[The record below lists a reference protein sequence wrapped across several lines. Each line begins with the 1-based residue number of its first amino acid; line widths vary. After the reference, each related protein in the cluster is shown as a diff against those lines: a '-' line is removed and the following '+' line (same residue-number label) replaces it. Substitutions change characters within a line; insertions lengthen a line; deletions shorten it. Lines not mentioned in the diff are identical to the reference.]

1 MFPVLFSELRSGFR
15 PLCLVFCF
23 FSRAT
28 FECTLAFMVVLGIF
42 SSCQDVS
49 LFLVFFFG
57 STKKMDQRFWQCF
70 WSFVGASGHGVL
82 WFRFF

>member
-15 PLCLVFCF
+15 PLCLVFF
-23 FSRAT
+23 FSRAM

-57 STKKMDQRFWQCF
+57 STKKMVQRFWQCF